1 MEEEIMTQKNFSKEL
16 LEPLIT
22 VSVIFICF
30 YMITSVESPLY
41 FFLRGYIFKAKIFYY
56 EIRKS
61 FTNIN
66 YFALIFS
73 SFFFLPYVLNIL
85 NYKNVKPIF
94 CVNYNYYEN
103 ILNYNLKDINI
114 KSIFQNDVSENY
126 LVNFL
131 YSFKF
136 IFHIFFLN
144 DSNLLKTFFTFFF
157 VYILLSLY
165 AKHVNRVIFISSI
178 FMNIVLSGFILV
190 FFLKKFLN
198 IKYNHCGDEAFSFL
212 FLLFFFVSNPYLS
225 SLQYNDRSLHPYHGT
240 EIRFFIHLLFFIKY
254 VTYYENFYEQKAL
267 TARHTFIKI
276 IWLVAYYFINNY
288 LPFTFSTNFTIS
300 KIFHSNIMDLLS
312 KEIKSNISLFHFNVT
327 SGLPFNYLICKI
339 SFFWI
344 PYILLTS
351 NNDNFKYLII
361 LLITTNLIVTCT
373 YLAYTFLPGII
384 LNILL
389 LYYLRK
395 I

>member
-1 MEEEIMTQKNFSKEL
+1 MEEENIIQKNFSSEL

-30 YMITSVESPLY
+30 YMITNVESPVY
-41 FFLRGYIFKAKIFYY
+41 FFLRSYIFKAKIFYY
-56 EIRKS
+56 EIRKH

-66 YFALIFS
+66 YFALTFS
-73 SFFFLPYVLNIL
+73 SLFFLSYYILNIL

-94 CVNYNYYEN
+94 CVNYDYYEN

-114 KSIFQNDVSENY
+114 KSIFQNDISENY

-144 DSNLLKTFFTFFF
+144 DSSFLKTFFTFFF
-157 VYILLSLY
+157 VYVLLSLY
-165 AKHVNRVIFISSI
+165 AKYVNRVIFISSI
-178 FMNIVLSGFILV
+178 FMNAILSGFILV

-198 IKYNHCGDEAFSFL
+198 IKYNHCGDETFSFL
-212 FLLFFFVSNPYLS
+212 FLLFFFINNPYLS

-240 EIRFFIHLLFFIKY
+240 EIRFFIHMLFFIKY
-254 VTYYENFYEQKAL
+254 AYTV
-267 TARHTFIKI
+267 IKI

-288 LPFTFSTNFTIS
+288 LPFTFSRNFTIS
-300 KIFHSNIMDLLS
+300 KIFHSNIKDLLS
-312 KEIKSNISLFHFNVT
+312 KEIKSNASLFRFNVT
-327 SGLPFNYLICKI
+327 SGLIFNYLICKI

-344 PYILLTS
+344 PYILLTA
-351 NNDNFKYLII
+351 NNKNFKYLIM
-361 LLITTNLIVTCT
+361 LLITINLIVTCT
-373 YLAYTFLPGII
+373 YLIYTFLPGIA
-384 LNILL
+384 LNLLL
-389 LYYLRK
+389 LYYLNK
-395 I
+395 IEI